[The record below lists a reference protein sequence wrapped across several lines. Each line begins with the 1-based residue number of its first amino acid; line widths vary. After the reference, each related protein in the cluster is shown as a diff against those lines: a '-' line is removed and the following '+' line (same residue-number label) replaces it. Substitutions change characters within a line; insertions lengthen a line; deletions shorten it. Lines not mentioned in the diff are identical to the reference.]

1 MASSEQQLAAAVLLR
16 PASGKKIDGFT
27 RITTEN
33 IEDLLP
39 SEETVRAA
47 AAFFRDQGF
56 AVGPCVGISFSIT
69 GSAAVFERTF
79 GAKVEVSEGVGQVV
93 AEDGTRISDFKLDR
107 LPPQVRELVSA
118 VGFEQ
123 ATDFGP
129 GAFL

>member
-16 PASGKKIDGFT
+16 PASGKSIDGYT
-27 RITTEN
+27 RITAEN
-33 IEDLLP
+33 IGDLRP
-39 SEETVRAA
+39 SEDTVRAA

-69 GSAAVFERTF
+69 GPVAVFERTF
-79 GAKVEVSEGVGQVV
+79 GYKVEIHDDAGRVV
-93 AEDGTRISDFKLDR
+93 AEDGTLTPDFRLDR
-107 LPPQVRELVSA
+107 LPPEVQTLVTA